1 MTKIKN
7 KYTLT
12 ISTKELVSN
21 YMDSVKNI
29 WWDSYGELP
38 ASSFT
43 DDLYD
48 LMNQSVDGIRR
59 MFREGSTSLM
69 ITDMVSLED
78 SDEREIRIV
87 DARGKLLLVLVDKE
101 IQY

>member
-1 MTKIKN
+1 
-7 KYTLT
+7 
-12 ISTKELVSN
+12 
-21 YMDSVKNI
+21 MDSVKNI

>member
-21 YMDSVKNI
+21 YMDSIKNI
-29 WWDSYGELP
+29 WWDSNDELP

-59 MFREGSTSLM
+59 MFREGSTNLM
-69 ITDMVSLED
+69 ITDMFSLED
-78 SDEREIRIV
+78 SDEQEIRIV
-87 DARGKLLLVLVDKE
+87 DAKGKLLLVLVNKE